1 MEKIYLKLGSRE
13 IKLSEIAEDP
23 KQYELI
29 LFNGDKETSEVR
41 EKLEEKARVESRKV
55 YKSILEKTYRNFSI
69 LSGAGTSIDGE
80 SLGKTMKQLL
90 TIVIKEVTKGA
101 LEKFAQ
107 TIKFPFE
114 DISNINLEDLLSQA
128 ENAKI
133 FLSEDV
139 DFTLTKIKS
148 IIVREC
154 TLQLGNRIVHPT
166 LLSKIMKRNPSL
178 PRAKVFTL
186 NYDTLF
192 EQAAEKIGAI
202 LIDGFSFSIK
212 RRFNSALFDWDL
224 VHREKT
230 RLNSEESFIPRV
242 VKFFKLH
249 GSLSWEME
257 DSKIISKD
265 PSSIKSPLIIYPN
278 SSKFEQSYENP
289 FFEMMSRFN
298 GVLRKEDSIL
308 ISVGFSF
315 YDKHISNAIMEAV
328 KRNPN
333 FFLVVVKR
341 TISNATKE
349 IADLMNLSES
359 HGNVLLLS
367 ESFADFVS
375 NYPDNSSYTQINQ
388 FEDD

>member
-1 MEKIYLKLGSRE
+1 MDKIYIKLGEKEVRLTE
-13 IKLSEIAEDP
+13 IDGDP
-23 KQYELI
+23 KQYEL
-29 LFNGDKETSEVR
+29 LTFNGEKETSEVLDV
-41 EKLEEKARVESRKV
+41 LEQKATKEARRV
-55 YKSILEKTYRNFSI
+55 YKNILEKTYRNFSI

-80 SLGKTMKQLL
+80 TLGKTMNQLL
-90 TIVIKEVTKGA
+90 NIVIEEVSKDE
-101 LEKFAQ
+101 LEKFASS
-107 TIKFPFE
+107 IKFEFK
-114 DISNINLEDLLSQA
+114 DIAKINLEDLLSQA
-128 ENAKI
+128 ENARI
-133 FLSEDV
+133 FLMADIDV
-139 DFTLTKIKS
+139 TLNKIKA

-154 TLQLGNRIVHPT
+154 TLDLGARIVHT
-166 LLSKIMKRNPSL
+166 SLLSKILKRNPSL

-192 EQAAEKIGAI
+192 EQAAERIGAI

-212 RRFNSALFDWDL
+212 RRFNSSLFDWDL

-242 VKFFKLH
+242 LKFFKLH
-249 GSLSWEME
+249 GSLSWEML
-257 DSKIISKD
+257 DSKIISQD
-265 PSSIKSPLIIYPN
+265 PSKITSPLIIYPN

-298 GVLRKEDSIL
+298 GELRKEDSIL

-333 FFLVVVKR
+333 FFLVVIKR
-341 TISNATKE
+341 SINDSTE
-349 IADLMNLSES
+349 PIANLIKLSES
-359 HGNVLLLS
+359 HGNVLLIS
-367 ESFADFVS
+367 ESFAEFVS
-375 NYPDNSSYTQINQ
+375 NYPDNSSYTQLNQ